1 VFGLSCPA
9 PACKNLI
16 QTGKKIKQQ
25 EAGMKFGIGQPA
37 PRKED
42 PRMLT
47 GRGRYVDDIELPRM
61 TFGYVLRST
70 HAHAKITS
78 IDTKAATAAPGV
90 LAVLTGDDYAADG
103 LGEIHCHFPVPA
115 LTGPPTAS
123 PFPALVTGVVKCIGA
138 GVAFVVAASLA
149 EAKDA
154 AELIEVGYQELP
166 AVTTA
171 EAALADGAPK
181 VWEHADSNISFAFGM
196 GDPEAVNAAIEAADH
211 VTRAHLVNN
220 RITTCTM
227 ETRSN
232 IGEFD
237 AGTGGYTLYNSGQ
250 APHILRQSLAQ
261 DIFNIPETQIR
272 VICPD
277 VGGGFGMKGAIYPE
291 DILVLWAA
299 KKVERPV
306 KWIADRLESF
316 ISDAQGRDQ
325 VVDAEMAFDGD
336 GRITAIR
343 VKSNYNVGAYLPEVA
358 FIAPM
363 FATLLL
369 SGVYAIPAIRG
380 ETNAVFTNTIG
391 TAPYRGAGRPEACYI
406 LERLI
411 DTAAAEMGKDPAELR
426 RINLIKA
433 DQMPYQTALMHAYD
447 CGEFDVV
454 MDKVLQTADWDGFD
468 KRRND
473 SEKNGYLRGRGAASY
488 LEAATFFN
496 DRMEIHFDPSGAVT
510 IVAGTFSHG
519 QGHETVYAQLMC
531 EFLGVEFESVRL
543 VQGDTDAVSIGRG
556 TYASRS
562 ITIGGSALRIAADK
576 IIEKGKQMAA
586 HILEA
591 AAADIEFEDGN
602 FSVSGTDKSIGIV
615 EVAKASYEPM
625 MWPPNLDVGL
635 EAVGDFSPGP
645 FNFPNGC
652 QVAEVEID
660 PDTGA
665 VRLDCM
671 FVANDVGTVINP
683 MLLEGQMHGGLAQGI
698 GQAMFENIVYDEDTG
713 QLLSASF
720 MDYAMPRAGDFPH
733 FDVDVHPIPT
743 ETNPLGVKGAGETG
757 TVGAPAAV
765 MNAITDALRSK
776 GAAPVEMPAT
786 AEKVWRALNAA

>member
-1 VFGLSCPA
+1 
-9 PACKNLI
+9 
-16 QTGKKIKQQ
+16 
-25 EAGMKFGIGQPA
+25 MKFGIGQPA

-47 GRGRYVDDIELPRM
+47 GRGRYVDDIELPRQ
-61 TFGYVLRST
+61 TYGYVLRSP
-70 HAHAKITS
+70 HAHAKITN
-78 IDTKAATAAPGV
+78 IDTSAAEAAPGV
-90 LAVLTGDDYAADG
+90 LVVLTGDDYAADG

-115 LTGPPTAS
+115 LVGPPTGS
-123 PFPALVTGVVKCIGA
+123 PFPALVTGMVKCVGA
-138 GVAFVVAASLA
+138 GVAFVVAESLA
-149 EAKDA
+149 KAKDA
-154 AELIEVGYQELP
+154 AEMIDIGYEELP

-196 GDPEAVNAAIEAADH
+196 GDPEAVNTAIEAA
-211 VTRAHLVNN
+211 AHLTKAHLINN
-220 RITTCTM
+220 RITTNAM

-232 IGEFD
+232 IGDYD
-237 AGTGGYTLYNSGQ
+237 AGTESYTLYNSGQ
-250 APHILRQSLAQ
+250 APHVLRQSLAQ
-261 DIFNIPETQIR
+261 DIFQIAETRIR

-306 KWIADRLESF
+306 KWVADRLESF
-316 ISDAQGRDQ
+316 VSDAQGRDQ
-325 VVDAEMAFDGD
+325 VVDGEMAFDAD

-380 ETNAVFTNTIG
+380 ETNAVFTNTVG
-391 TAPYRGAGRPEACYI
+391 TAPYRGAGRPEASYI

-411 DTAAAEMGKDPAELR
+411 DIAATEMGKDPAELR

-454 MDKVLQTADWDGFD
+454 MDKVLQSADWDGFE
-468 KRRND
+468 KRRQD
-473 SEKNGYLRGRGAASY
+473 SEKNGLLRGRGISSY

-496 DRMEIHFDPSGAVT
+496 DRMEIRFDPSGAVSV
-510 IVAGTFSHG
+510 IAGTFSHG
-519 QGHETVYAQLMC
+519 QGHETAYAQMMC

-562 ITIGGSALRIAADK
+562 MTIGGSALRIAADK
-576 IIEKGKQMAA
+576 IIEKGKQIAA

-591 AAADIEFEDGN
+591 AAADIEFDDGN
-602 FSVSGTDKSIGIV
+602 FSVTGTDKSIGIAD
-615 EVAKASYEPM
+615 VAKASYEPM

-652 QVAEVEID
+652 QVAEVEVD
-660 PDTGA
+660 PDTGF
-665 VRLDCM
+665 VRLDRM
-671 FVANDVGTVINP
+671 YVANDVGTVINP

-720 MDYAMPRAGDFPH
+720 MDYAMPRANDFPH

-743 ETNPLGVKGAGETG
+743 DTNPLGVKGAGETG

-765 MNAITDALRSK
+765 MNAISDALHSK

-786 AEKVWRALNAA
+786 PEKVWRALNAA